1 MPRIAGALLAG
12 LFLAFPPPARAA
24 DAPPA
29 GTWKLSLPIQ
39 AGAPPQA
46 LWLVKLEDKGG
57 KWTGAVTARDRNA
70 VPAAVDNVSVEK
82 GALRFTLKVGE
93 TTFRFE
99 GKVPREGGKIRGT
112 VSTRQDV
119 SAAELEPTTLTS
131 FDPYDV
137 AKEYVAQHAEGIQLV
152 QTALNLLHQAED
164 HKARPEEVRSW
175 AAKAV
180 KAAGDYGPAWQR
192 NIQSAV
198 ATVLSR
204 QKEYAPIALEYA
216 RRAERLLEPTDRPSQ
231 QKRVLESL
239 ALALANSGRA
249 DEAKEVEAR
258 IKKIDLTIKPKPYAG
273 RKGKSDRAV
282 LVELFTGVHCQPCVA
297 ADLTLDALGKTFK
310 PSQAVLLEYH
320 LHVSGPDPLTN
331 PAAEARARFYRLRT
345 APTLFLGGQPGPAA
359 DGSVEDGP
367 EKYEEYVG
375 ALAPLLER
383 PAGAKLTLDARRKGD
398 KVEAKVSASGVQ
410 EEDDVVLRVV
420 LVEEQVDYA
429 GANKLPA
436 YRHVVRAFL
445 GKPEGV
451 KVAPGKAVEQSYQ
464 VDLAEVR
471 KGLKEYLDKYD
482 KEAPAPTKDRPLA
495 LKNLKV
501 VAFVQSDR
509 TRAVLQAAQA
519 DVPGE

>member
-1 MPRIAGALLAG
+1 LLAG
-12 LFLAFPPPARAA
+12 LVLAFPPLVRAA

-39 AGAPPQA
+39 AGVPPKA
-46 LWLVKLEDKGG
+46 LWVVKFQNKDG
-57 KWTGAVTARDRNA
+57 KWTGAVSASARDA
-70 VPAAVDNVSVEK
+70 IPATIDNVTVEK
-82 GALRFTLKVGE
+82 DLLRFTLKVGNA
-93 TTFRFE
+93 TLRFE
-99 GKVPREGGKIRGT
+99 GKVPKEGGAKLRGT

-119 SAAELEPTTLTS
+119 SAAELEPTTLAS

-137 AKEYVAQHAEGIQLV
+137 AKEYVAQHAEGIELV
-152 QTALNLLHQAED
+152 QTALNLLQQAAPR
-164 HKARPEEVRSW
+164 KAKAEEVRSW

-198 ATVLSR
+198 ATILSR

-216 RRAERLLEPTDRPSQ
+216 RRAERLLEPTDRPAR
-231 QKRVLESL
+231 QKRALESL
-239 ALALANSGRA
+239 AQALANSGKA

-258 IKKIDLTIKPKPYAG
+258 IKKLDLSIKPKPYAG

-282 LVELFTGVHCQPCVA
+282 LVELFTGVRCEPCVA

-331 PAAEARARFYRLRT
+331 PAAEARARFYELQR
-345 APTLFLGGQPGPAA
+345 APAFFLDGNPGPAA
-359 DGSVEDGP
+359 DGSLEDGP
-367 EKYEEYVG
+367 ERYEEYVG
-375 ALAPLLER
+375 ALRPLLER
-383 PAGAKLTLDARRKGD
+383 PAGAKLALSAARKGN
-398 KVEAKVSASGVQ
+398 KVEARVSVSGVQ
-410 EEDDVVLRVV
+410 EEGDEIVLRVV
-420 LVEEQVDYA
+420 LVEEPVDYTA
-429 GANKLPA
+429 GVGAGLPRP
-436 YRHVVRAFL
+436 YRQVVRAFL

-451 KVAPGKAVEQSYQ
+451 KVAKGKTVEQSYQ
-464 VDLAEVR
+464 VNLEELR
-471 KGLKEYLDKYD
+471 KSLKEYLDKYD

-501 VAFVQSDR
+501 VAFVQNDS

-519 DVPGE
+519 DVPVE